1 MIRKTAGGRFRAELK
16 SGRQFVASKTFD
28 TKREAIEWH
37 AREKAA
43 LVGGVDPR
51 AGRRLVRVVLGEWLE
66 VRSITVAT
74 KTYIADTQLRRLV
87 PTSIQALQVSAVSE
101 REVARS
107 FETLLRAGL
116 SEGSVVRY
124 RASLSA
130 FFAWC
135 VREKLL
141 THNPV
146 TGTRVPK
153 SSEEPVEMRPWT
165 EDELEAAFEQWR
177 GEDTHLADVLL
188 VLGWTGLRWA
198 EARALTVDD
207 VVEVPSPGLLVR
219 RSQPEGVA
227 TKSTKGRRSRRVPVA
242 NRVLPIIRRLQA
254 SKEPGDL
261 LLTTSGGARLHRT
274 AVLRT
279 VSWPRTGQGRRV
291 HDLRHTAA
299 CLWLARG
306 VDPGTVQA
314 WMGHESIA
322 TTNRYLHFMGT
333 GADLAGLD
341 RLNADARP
349 RGGERDGQT
358 ARGRAGGEREV
369 VDFEQHRGVSDTGTA
384 QK

>member
-1 MIRKTAGGRFRAELK
+1 MIRKTPAGRFRAELK

-28 TKREAIEWH
+28 TKREAVEWH

-51 AGRRLVRVVLGEWLE
+51 AGRRLVRVVLREWLE
-66 VRSITVAT
+66 VRSITVST
-74 KTYIADTQLRRLV
+74 KTHIADRQLLRLV
-87 PTSIQALQVSAVSE
+87 PTSIQALQVTAVSE

-107 FETLLRAGL
+107 FETLMRAGL

-141 THNPV
+141 TRNPV

-165 EDELEAAFEQWR
+165 EDELEVAHERWR
-177 GEDTHLADVLL
+177 EEDEHLADVLL

-198 EARALTVDD
+198 EARAITVDD
-207 VVEVPSPGLLVR
+207 VVDVPTPGLLVR

-227 TKSTKGRRSRRVPVA
+227 TKSTKGRRTRRVPLA
-242 NRVLPIIRRLQA
+242 NRVLPIIRAMQA
-254 SKEPGDL
+254 GKEPGDL
-261 LLTTSGGARLHRT
+261 LLTTAGGARLHRT

-279 VSWPRTGQGRRV
+279 INWPVTGQG
-291 HDLRHTAA
+291 DGSTT
-299 CLWLARG
+299 C
-306 VDPGTVQA
+306 
-314 WMGHESIA
+314 A
-322 TTNRYLHFMGT
+322 T
-333 GADLAGLD
+333 
-341 RLNADARP
+341 ARP
-349 RGGERDGQT
+349 VSGWPAGSTQARCRPGWATSRSPPPT
-358 ARGRAGGEREV
+358 AICTSWAPAPTWPG
-369 VDFEQHRGVSDTGTA
+369 STG
-384 QK
+384 